1 MSVKQDRFK
10 RIAEKRVNKLI
21 EDFRLLG
28 NCSNKSNYEYSE
40 QEVRK
45 IILVI
50 DKEFKRLKDKFSGN
64 DFTERFTLWALEKLL
79 IR

>member
-1 MSVKQDRFK
+1 MSLKEDRFK

-28 NCSNKSNYEYSE
+28 NCANKSNYEYSE

-45 IILVI
+45 ILLVI
-50 DKEFKRLKDKFSGN
+50 DKEFKRLKDKFSVH
-64 DFTERFTLWALEKLL
+64 DFTERFKL
-79 IR
+79 